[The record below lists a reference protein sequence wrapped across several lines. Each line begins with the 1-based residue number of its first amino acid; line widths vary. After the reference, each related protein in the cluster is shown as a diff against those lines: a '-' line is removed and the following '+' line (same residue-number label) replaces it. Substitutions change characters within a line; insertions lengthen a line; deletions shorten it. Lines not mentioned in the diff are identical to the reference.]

1 MSRTKKE
8 PFWKTLLPDLEFEE
22 REMSAM
28 AGRLPIG
35 LFLPNGEVVRTVEF
49 EKFLGHHE
57 VALGDA
63 EDESEPRKEAGDLFG
78 YYQEVFVKFFSGKHP
93 AIRYLGDRTLS
104 QTAELLGLN
113 IRQIIQELYVGD
125 LIHLVVSLRRRVY
138 GDIVSYKLQKCYC
151 DLAVPISDWFSLSTT
166 IFRCWEKDTP
176 PRFSL
181 PLSAPVSIGDRRVEE
196 IILEPPKLKHLA
208 KIGDR
213 LKSDEIPYWRL
224 LLAEINPGFD
234 EDLFWSMEFSDQR
247 KIEIAFNEILKFGA
261 ERSIQMDCSVCQR
274 TFVSKM
280 RPGVDHES
288 FYFSLLEAPRQK
300 GKTVEGTIDQI
311 AFFLNIGDQGLKL
324 SLDEIY
330 ALTPS
335 RRDALVKQLSDCYE
349 RQQKELE
356 KSKK

>member
-1 MSRTKKE
+1 MAKIKQ
-8 PFWKTLLPDLEFEE
+8 PFWKTILPDLEFEE
-22 REMSAM
+22 VEMGQM
-28 AGRLPIG
+28 GGRLPIG
-35 LFLPNGEVVRTVEF
+35 LFLPDGEVVRTVEF

-63 EDESEPRKEAGDLFG
+63 EDESAPRKESGDLFG
-78 YYQEVFVKFFSGKHP
+78 YYQEVFVRFFSSKHP
-93 AIRYLGDRTLS
+93 AIRYLGDRTLE
-104 QTAELLGLN
+104 QTADLLGLN
-113 IRQIIQELYVGD
+113 IRQIIQELYVGY

-151 DLAVPISDWFSLSTT
+151 ELAVPIADWFSLETT
-166 IFRCWEKDTP
+166 IFRCWRKNAP
-176 PRFSL
+176 PRFSFR
-181 PLSAPVSIGDRRVEE
+181 LSIPITVGDRQVEE
-196 IILEPPKLKHLA
+196 ITLEPPKLKHLA

-224 LLAEINPGFD
+224 LLSVINPGFD
-234 EDLFWSMEFSDQR
+234 EDFYWSMEFVDQR
-247 KIEIAFNEILKFGA
+247 KLEMAFSEVLKFGA
-261 ERSIQMDCSVCQR
+261 ERSIQMDCSVCQKS
-274 TFVSKM
+274 FISKM
-280 RPGVDHES
+280 RPGVDHEA

-300 GKTVEGTIDQI
+300 GKSVEGTIDQV